1 MKYGINIF
9 HDLNNEKI
17 KYVVWKNTN
26 IINKFFDGEEN
37 LDIYIHEDH
46 HERFRFLLKKNNW
59 IEARSTSNN
68 FDQIKHYLFFDYDK
82 VLHIHAYY
90 KLFTGN
96 SISKNYDLTTFTNYF
111 ENKHY
116 DSKYNIW
123 ILNYDIQLLLFN
135 IRLAIKKKSL
145 LGRYLIS
152 REKNYYDEELLNILN
167 NIKFK
172 KNYKNET
179 ELVKSIKKFKRLSSF
194 KTFLSEILFLKN
206 IFFQKLFKLKKF
218 KLNKRYII
226 FLSGPDSSGKTSLTN
241 DLKYLIKNHFKTKI
255 FSIGKPYP
263 NFLIKML
270 IKKKFF
276 KKESTANFLSKN
288 LETSYL
294 KLLKNINRAIFR
306 YIYSINIFYFNK
318 NSSIIILDRYVSQIV
333 GHINGPRS
341 IINYKS
347 SSIKKFLSNVEIFF
361 YKKTNFIDH
370 EYKILTNLNNC
381 LIRNNKRYKAVKK
394 SDYEITKRFTN
405 YNNSIFKSKKIFKID
420 NNSDKKTAFLNLLN
434 IISKN
439 INEVS

>member
-9 HDLNNEKI
+9 EDLNNEKI

-26 IINKFFDGEEN
+26 IINKFFNGEEN

-59 IEARSTSNN
+59 IEVRSTSNN
-68 FDQIKHYLFFDYDK
+68 FDQIKHYLFFDYNK

-96 SISKNYDLTTFTNYF
+96 SISKNYDLTNFISYF
-111 ENKHY
+111 ENRHY

-123 ILNYDIQLLLFN
+123 ILNHDMQLLLFN
-135 IRLAIKKKSL
+135 IRLSIKKKSL

-152 REKNYYDEELLNILN
+152 REKNYYDEEISNILN

-172 KNYKNET
+172 KNYKIEA
-179 ELVKSIKKFKRLSSF
+179 ELLESIKKYKRMSSF
-194 KTFLSEILFLKN
+194 ETFLSEILFLKN

-218 KLNKRYII
+218 KLNKNYII
-226 FLSGPDSSGKTSLTN
+226 FLSGPDSSGKTSFAN

-263 NFLIKML
+263 TFLIKML
-270 IKKKFF
+270 IKKNFF
-276 KKESTANFLSKN
+276 KKEVTANFLSKN
-288 LETSYL
+288 IEMSYL
-294 KLLKNINRAIFR
+294 KLLKNINLAIFR
-306 YIYSINIFYFNK
+306 YILSINIFYLNK
-318 NSSIIILDRYVSQIV
+318 SSSIIILDRYVSEFV
-333 GHINGPRS
+333 GHINGPRTKT
-341 IINYKS
+341 NYKN
-347 SSIKKFLSNVEIFF
+347 SSIKKFLSNVETFF

-394 SDYEITKRFTN
+394 VTMKLLRDLQIIIIQFLDQKKYLKLTIIQIKKLRF
-405 YNNSIFKSKKIFKID
+405 
-420 NNSDKKTAFLNLLN
+420 
-434 IISKN
+434 
-439 INEVS
+439 

>member
-135 IRLAIKKKSL
+135 IRLTIKKKSL

-152 REKNYYDEELLNILN
+152 REKNYYDEEILNILN

-276 KKESTANFLSKN
+276 KKEATANFLSKN

>member
-152 REKNYYDEELLNILN
+152 REKNYYDEEILNILN

-194 KTFLSEILFLKN
+194 KTFLSEIFFLKN

-226 FLSGPDSSGKTSLTN
+226 FLSGPDSSGKTSLAN

-270 IKKKFF
+270 IKKNFF
-276 KKESTANFLSKN
+276 KKEATANFLSKN

-394 SDYEITKRFTN
+394 SDYEIIKRFTN

-420 NNSDKKTAFLNLLN
+420 NNSDKKIAFLNLLN
-434 IISKN
+434 VISKN

>member
-9 HDLNNEKI
+9 EDLNNEKI

-26 IINKFFDGEEN
+26 IINKFFNGEEN

-59 IEARSTSNN
+59 IEVRSTSNN
-68 FDQIKHYLFFDYDK
+68 FDQIKHYLFFDYNK

-96 SISKNYDLTTFTNYF
+96 SISKNYDLTNFISYF
-111 ENKHY
+111 ENRHY

-123 ILNYDIQLLLFN
+123 ILNHDMQLMLFN
-135 IRLAIKKKSL
+135 IRLSIKKKSL

-152 REKNYYDEELLNILN
+152 REKNYYDEEISNILN

-172 KNYKNET
+172 ENYKIEA
-179 ELVKSIKKFKRLSSF
+179 ELLESIKKYKRMSSF
-194 KTFLSEILFLKN
+194 ETFLSEILFLKN

-218 KLNKRYII
+218 KLNKNYII
-226 FLSGPDSSGKTSLTN
+226 FLSGPDSSGKTSFAN

-263 NFLIKML
+263 TFLIKML
-270 IKKKFF
+270 IKKNFF
-276 KKESTANFLSKN
+276 KKEVTANFLSKN
-288 LETSYL
+288 IEMSYL
-294 KLLKNINRAIFR
+294 KLLKNINLAIFR
-306 YIYSINIFYFNK
+306 YILSINIFYLNK
-318 NSSIIILDRYVSQIV
+318 SSSIIILDRYVSEFV
-333 GHINGPRS
+333 GHINGPRTKT
-341 IINYKS
+341 NYKN
-347 SSIKKFLSNVEIFF
+347 SSIKKFLSNVETFF

-405 YNNSIFKSKKIFKID
+405 YNNSIFRSKKIFKID